1 MSKPSDPK
9 KPPVGAD
16 ETVQMGSAPLSPT
29 VAAENADVTQ
39 YVSSG
44 KPTRPNIDQTA
55 AFHQADHNAPTVM
68 ATITTGAVNKPN
80 PMPVDVTIA
89 TGSTQAGPGSMDETI
104 ATGSSMTGERFDST
118 LMGGSG
124 VISNAETI
132 NATIGG
138 GSVPT
143 TPVGSATRAV
153 QSKDGLSI
161 GDYFQKRYRIIKLLG
176 AGGMGKVYQAH
187 HEGLDK
193 MVAIKFLIGNM
204 NEDAEAI
211 ARFQR
216 EAQATAKVSHPNAVQ
231 VIDTGVEDGIC
242 YIVMEFLEG
251 ESLRERIFR
260 RGRIPLA
267 ETVHFAEKVC
277 YVLEYMHRK
286 GITHRDLKP
295 DNIFYQIQED
305 METIKVLDFGIAKVH
320 ATATHAGSDL
330 TREGM
335 MIGTPRYMSPEQCQG
350 QGVDGRSDLYSLAVV
365 VFEMLSGQVPYDADN
380 PFSVALKQ
388 INSPIPK
395 LSEVAPHI
403 PEAVSDVIYKAM
415 AKAPKDRYAS
425 VKDFAQALVQ
435 AANLQSTVHME
446 LLAGSA
452 PVDYSKMETS
462 ESKGNKT
469 AGGTLP
475 LSKMGGPTKAFGSE
489 GPADAQKK
497 PWLVYAVIAFLVI
510 GGGGVGGVIW
520 NQKVQEEKR
529 LQAEADRLRKEE
541 EAKKAAENSPLKE
554 FVLIPGGTFK
564 MGLDP
569 GKDVNAEGGIVPDYE
584 SPSHEVTV
592 KPFYLSK
599 YEVTNAEYSEFIEA
613 TNRQQLPKEWTTSKF
628 PAGTAKYPVTG
639 ISWEDAVEFCKWR
652 STRDKIEFRLPTE
665 EEWEFAARGNEGRRF
680 PWSDFWNESLT
691 NCNKLDGT
699 ASPLPVDVPPNTLD
713 VSPFNIS
720 AMAGNISEWT
730 FTQLHPYPNSKFNP
744 TGKLLEC
751 KVIRGGCFNDIKSE
765 ARTTARKWRLPTFS
779 DIYTGFRL
787 AANPPTHQ

>member
-1 MSKPSDPK
+1 MSQPSDPK

-16 ETVQMGSAPLSPT
+16 ETVQMGSAPLNPT
-29 VAAENADVTQ
+29 TAAENADVTQ

-55 AFHQADHNAPTVM
+55 AFHQSDHNAPTVM

-89 TGSTQAGPGSMDETI
+89 TGSAHAGPGSIDETI
-104 ATGSSMTGERFDST
+104 ATGSSLTGERFDST

-132 NATIGG
+132 NATVAG
-138 GSVPT
+138 GSTPT

-564 MGLDP
+564 MGSNQADFD
-569 GKDVNAEGGIVPDYE
+569 KDNNPIAPDEVPA
-584 SPSHEVTV
+584 HEVTV
-592 KPFYLSK
+592 KPFYLCK
-599 YEVTNAEYSEFIEA
+599 YEVSNAEYYEFIKA
-613 TNRQQLPKEWTTSKF
+613 TGYKAPDGWKDGKF
-628 PAGTAKYPVTG
+628 GPGEDKYPVVNV
-639 ISWEDAVEFCKWR
+639 SWNDATAYCEWR
-652 STRDKIEFRLPTE
+652 AKKDGVPFRLPTE
-665 EEWEFAARGNEGRRF
+665 EEWEFAARGTDGRF
-680 PWSDFWNESLT
+680 YPWGNQWNADRTNSNKDKEATSSLET
-691 NCNKLDGT
+691 NSS
-699 ASPLPVDVPPNTLD
+699 SPKIKDDL
-713 VSPFNIS
+713 SPYGII
-720 AMAGNISEWT
+720 ALAGNVSEWT
-730 FTQLHPYPNSKFNP
+730 TSDLTIYSGS
-744 TGKLLEC
+744 TYKLKPGDQGC
-751 KVIRGGCFNDIKSE
+751 KIFRGGAFSITQAYS
-765 ARTTARKWRLPTFS
+765 RTTSRNWGKPDTKARF
-779 DIYTGFRL
+779 IGFRL
-787 AANPPTHQ
+787 AGNANPS

>member
-16 ETVQMGSAPLSPT
+16 ETVQMGSAPLNPT
-29 VAAENADVTQ
+29 AAAENADVTQ

-89 TGSTQAGPGSMDETI
+89 TGSAQAGPGSMDETI

-132 NATIGG
+132 NATIAG
-138 GSVPT
+138 GSTPT

-415 AKAPKDRYAS
+415 AKAPKDRYPS
-425 VKDFAQALVQ
+425 VKDFAQALVK

-569 GKDVNAEGGIVPDYE
+569 GPDEFSPGNRVPDYE
-584 SPSHEVTV
+584 SPTHSVTV
-592 KPFYLSK
+592 SPFYLCKFELS
-599 YEVTNAEYSEFIEA
+599 NAEYKEFIDVTKHTPPPTW
-613 TNRQQLPKEWTTSKF
+613 TN
-628 PAGTAKYPVTG
+628 GTFEPGEDKYPVTN
-639 ISWEDAVEFCKWR
+639 ITFNDAQQYCEWRSQKDAVQY
-652 STRDKIEFRLPTE
+652 RLPTE
-665 EEWEFAARGNEGRRF
+665 EEWEFAARGTDGRLF
-680 PWSDFWNESLT
+680 PWSNKWNEDLT
-691 NCNKLDGT
+691 NSNKLGKVSST
-699 ASPLPVDVPPNTLD
+699 LPVDSD
-713 VSPFNIS
+713 SSKIRGDKSQAGIF
-720 AMAGNISEWT
+720 AMGGNVAEWT
-730 FTQLHPYPNSKFNP
+730 NTDFKPYTNSPYKA
-744 TGKLLEC
+744 TEQDLKC
-751 KVIRGGCFNDIKSE
+751 KVVRGGSFNSQPSE
-765 ARTTARKWRLPTFS
+765 VRTTSRGWYLPTSIRPF
-779 DIYTGFRL
+779 IGMRL
-787 AANPPTHQ
+787 AATPKS